1 MPELVRKT
9 VIFCSVVFTLI
20 GMGLSIAAI
29 LTPSWQVVN
38 LQEYNSVH
46 EHGLWLD
53 CIRHIRDGGGVLLR
67 RYATLTEPLHC
78 VYKFDYDKYSG
89 TFDVEDDNS
98 PVGEVNR
105 HRFYGWHSAT
115 LIMLALALISS
126 FCSICLGACGC
137 CYASMSLLFTATAL
151 LTTFLS
157 SVAEGV
163 FFFFSHRADN
173 RFIKG
178 IVGTYEQ
185 RVGLAFF
192 LQMAA
197 CFFHFIAFLIAMV
210 ATYFAFTRKGVALDR
225 ERYSLQTSSK
235 TNMTN
240 VGRPMDRMPLLDQ
253 LQPPPSFH
261 SSSQSADRIDRGPTP
276 LSMSMVTAPAAL
288 SGHRLT
294 PNFMFPPTA
303 SSTPIRRDPSMDFE
317 HPVFMHNQLPMTNA
331 KQRMPN
337 YMKQQPNVQQQQ
349 QQQQQHHQQ
358 TSSDDFDR
366 AVADSMPELHNRSF
380 QSDFSGRIRRKS
392 ETCV

>member
-67 RYATLTEPLHC
+67 RY
-78 VYKFDYDKYSG
+78 SG

-115 LIMLALALISS
+115 LIMLALALITS

-137 CYASMSLLFTATAL
+137 CYASMSLVFTATAL
-151 LTTFLS
+151 LTSDLSFLLLPKACS
-157 SVAEGV
+157 SSSPIVPTIV
-163 FFFFSHRADN
+163 SSRAL
-173 RFIKG
+173 
-178 IVGTYEQ
+178 
-185 RVGLAFF
+185 LA
-192 LQMAA
+192 LMS
-197 CFFHFIAFLIAMV
+197 
-210 ATYFAFTRKGVALDR
+210 FAFTRKGVALDR

-261 SSSQSADRIDRGPTP
+261 SSSQSADRIDRGFLRTDLPF
-276 LSMSMVTAPAAL
+276 L
-288 SGHRLT
+288 
-294 PNFMFPPTA
+294 NF
-303 SSTPIRRDPSMDFE
+303 
-317 HPVFMHNQLPMTNA
+317 
-331 KQRMPN
+331 
-337 YMKQQPNVQQQQ
+337 
-349 QQQQQHHQQ
+349 
-358 TSSDDFDR
+358 
-366 AVADSMPELHNRSF
+366 
-380 QSDFSGRIRRKS
+380 
-392 ETCV
+392 